1 MKVWLALA
9 GFVVGIGIGVAG
21 GFALDDPNQQ
31 RTAQPPDAAP
41 VPAACLEAVSAAR
54 DRLLLN
60 PDVTQT
66 LQDYRALGEQ
76 IGDEVSDLRVP
87 NLRET
92 LSEINDLN
100 DRSQALIDR
109 SVNSRFS
116 AAAGECEQIAAERSG
131 SPSPAP

>member
-9 GFVVGIGIGVAG
+9 GFVVGTAIGVAG
-21 GFALDDPNQQ
+21 GFAVDDPGRQE
-31 RTAQPPDAAP
+31 RAQPPDASP

-60 PDVTQT
+60 PDVMET
-66 LQDYRALGEQ
+66 LEDYRSLGKE

-92 LSEINDLN
+92 LSELNDLN
-100 DRSQALIDR
+100 DRSQELIDR
-109 SVNSRFS
+109 SVNARFS
-116 AAAGECEQIAAERSG
+116 VAADECEQIADERAG
-131 SPSPAP
+131 SPTPSP